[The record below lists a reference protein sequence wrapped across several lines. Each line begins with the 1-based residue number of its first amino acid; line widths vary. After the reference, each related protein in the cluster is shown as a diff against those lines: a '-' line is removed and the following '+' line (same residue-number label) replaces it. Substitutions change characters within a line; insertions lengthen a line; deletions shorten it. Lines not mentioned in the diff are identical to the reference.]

1 VTSARSG
8 QVTDARRYWSAWV
21 EPGGYRTRITVIV
34 EWGGI
39 SLAKERT
46 TVTSQMIDEGRDR
59 SAVFA
64 SLCRRWRAGAA
75 ATIVVGAFALGLVAG
90 GSGLGRTSDAVA
102 ESSLTGRPE
111 FATLEETWELIHE
124 KWPDPEQ
131 LDDTALMYGAAEG
144 MVAAIGDEGH
154 SGFLDPTSAKEME
167 QAQEAEYVGIG
178 VEVDSRC
185 GVPVV
190 ASTMTGSPAEAAGLQ
205 PGDVIAEVD
214 DVSTRRMDMRDLRD
228 LILGKEGDNLT
239 LTIERPNEPD
249 PLRIDVTR
257 QTIERHPVTWRWLPE
272 STVHL
277 RITDFQPGVNQK
289 VRNALETIRQEGAH
303 RLILDLRGNP
313 GGLVPEVIGVASEF
327 LDEGS
332 TIFLEKE
339 RDQEARPI
347 QTVGRTGSWL
357 DLALV
362 VLIDDDSASGA
373 EVLAAALRDNGR
385 AQLIGETTFGT
396 GTVLSTFPQDDG
408 SSVVLA
414 TAFWLTPEGDP
425 VWKEGVEPDHF
436 VALAKD
442 AFPSRPEDDPEL
454 TESELEGSADAQLRA
469 AFAVLGDAPPA
480 P

>member
-1 VTSARSG
+1 M
-8 QVTDARRYWSAWV
+8 
-21 EPGGYRTRITVIV
+21 
-34 EWGGI
+34 
-39 SLAKERT
+39 
-46 TVTSQMIDEGRDR
+46 TSQTVDEGSDR

-64 SLCRRWRAGAA
+64 ALGRKGRAGAA
-75 ATIVVGAFALGLVAG
+75 ATIVAGAFALGMIAG
-90 GSGLGRTSDAVA
+90 GSDLGGTRDAVA

-111 FATLEETWELIHE
+111 FATLEQTWELIHDQ
-124 KWPDPEQ
+124 WPEPEQ
-131 LDDTALMYGAAEG
+131 IDDATLIYGAAKG

-154 SGFLDPTSAKEME
+154 SGFLDPESTVEME
-167 QAQEAEYVGIG
+167 EAQKAEYVGIG

-190 ASTMTGSPAEAAGLQ
+190 ASTMSGSPAEAAGIQ

-214 DVSTRRMDMRDLRD
+214 EVSTRRMDTSSLRD
-228 LILGKEGDNLT
+228 LILGKEGDDLT
-239 LTIERPNEPD
+239 LTIERPSEPD

-257 QTIERHPVTWRWLPE
+257 KTIERHPVTWRWLPDK
-272 STVHL
+272 TVHL
-277 RITDFQPGVNQK
+277 RVTDFEPGVNQK
-289 VRNALETIRQEGAH
+289 VRSALETIREEGAQ

-332 TIFLEKE
+332 TIFQEKE
-339 RDQEARPI
+339 REQEARPI
-347 QTVGRTGSWL
+347 QTVGHTGSWL

-385 AQLIGETTFGT
+385 AQLVGETTFGT
-396 GTVLSTFPQDDG
+396 GTVLTTFPQDDG

-414 TAFWLTPEGDP
+414 TAFWLTPDGDH
-425 VWKEGVEPDHF
+425 VWKEGVEPDQF
-436 VALAKD
+436 VTLARD

-454 TESELEGSADAQLRA
+454 TESELEDSADAQLRA
-469 AFAVLGDAPPA
+469 AFDAVEDVPLSP
-480 P
+480 

>member
-1 VTSARSG
+1 
-8 QVTDARRYWSAWV
+8 V
-21 EPGGYRTRITVIV
+21 EPGGCLIRIKIIV
-34 EWGGI
+34 ESGGI
-39 SLAKERT
+39 SLAKDCT
-46 TVTSQMIDEGRDR
+46 TVTSELIDEGRDR
-59 SAVFA
+59 TAVFA
-64 SLCRRWRAGAA
+64 SLGRKWRAGAA
-75 ATIVVGAFALGLVAG
+75 ATIVVGAFALGVVAG
-90 GSGLGRTSDAVA
+90 ESDLGGTSDAVA

-124 KWPDPEQ
+124 QWPEPEK
-131 LDDTALMYGAAEG
+131 LDDAALIYGAAEG

-154 SGFLDPTSAKEME
+154 SGFLDPVSAKEME
-167 QAQEAEYVGIG
+167 EAQEAEYVGIG

-190 ASTMTGSPAEAAGLQ
+190 ASIMTGSPAEAAGLQ

-214 DVSTRRMDMRDLRD
+214 DVSTRRLDMRGLRD
-228 LILGKEGDNLT
+228 LILGKEGDHLT
-239 LTIERPNEPD
+239 LTIERPSEPD

-257 QTIERHPVTWRWLPE
+257 QTIERRPVPWRWLPQ
-272 STVHL
+272 STAHL

-289 VRNALETIRQEGAH
+289 VRSALETIRQEGAQ
-303 RLILDLRGNP
+303 RLVLDLRGNP

-339 RDQEARPI
+339 RDQGPRPI
-347 QTVGRTGSWL
+347 QTVGRTGAWL

-396 GTVLSTFPQDDG
+396 GTVLTTFPQDDG

-414 TAFWLTPEGDP
+414 TAFWLTPEGDHI
-425 VWKEGVEPDHF
+425 WQEGVEPDQF
-436 VALAKD
+436 VTLVRD

-469 AFAVLGDAPPA
+469 AFEALGKASPTP
-480 P
+480 

>member
-1 VTSARSG
+1 MTSRAVDEDDGCTS
-8 QVTDARRYWSAWV
+8 VFT
-21 EPGGYRTRITVIV
+21 
-34 EWGGI
+34 
-39 SLAKERT
+39 SL
-46 TVTSQMIDEGRDR
+46 GRKGR
-59 SAVFA
+59 V
-64 SLCRRWRAGAA
+64 GAA
-75 ATIVVGAFALGLVAG
+75 AAIVAGAFALGVVAG
-90 GSGLGRTSDAVA
+90 GSDLGGSRDAVA

-124 KWPDPEQ
+124 QWPEPEQ
-131 LDDTALMYGAAEG
+131 IDDADLIYGAAKG

-154 SGFLDPTSAKEME
+154 SGFLDPVSAAEME
-167 QAQEAEYVGIG
+167 EAQKAEYVGIG

-190 ASTMTGSPAEAAGLQ
+190 ASTMKGSPADAAGLQ

-214 DVSTRRMDMRDLRD
+214 DVSTRRMDMRSLRD
-228 LILGKEGDNLT
+228 LILGKEGDHLT
-239 LTIERPNEPD
+239 LTIERPNQPD
-249 PLRIDVTR
+249 PLRVEVTR
-257 QTIERHPVTWRWLPE
+257 QTIELHPVTWRWLPDQ
-272 STVHL
+272 TVQL
-277 RITDFQPGVNQK
+277 RVTGFEPGVNQK
-289 VRNALETIRQEGAH
+289 VRSALETIREEGAQ

-332 TIFLEKE
+332 TIFQEKE
-339 RDQEARPI
+339 RDQEARLI
-347 QTVGRTGSWL
+347 KTVGRTGAWQ

-385 AQLIGETTFGT
+385 ARLVGETTFGT
-396 GTVLSTFPQDDG
+396 GTVLTTFPQDDG

-414 TAFWLTPEGDP
+414 TAFWLTPEGDH
-425 VWKEGVEPDHF
+425 VWKEGVEPDQF
-436 VALAKD
+436 VTLARD

-469 AFAVLGDAPPA
+469 AFKAVEDAAVSP
-480 P
+480 

>member
-1 VTSARSG
+1 M
-8 QVTDARRYWSAWV
+8 DARRCRSALV
-21 EPGGYRTRITVIV
+21 EPGGCLTRITVIV
-34 EWGGI
+34 ESSGI
-39 SLAKERT
+39 SLAKDRT
-46 TVTSQMIDEGRDR
+46 SVTSQTRDEGRDR
-59 SAVFA
+59 SVVFA
-64 SLCRRWRAGAA
+64 SLGRRWRAGAA
-75 ATIVVGAFALGLVAG
+75 AMIVVGAFALGVVAG
-90 GSGLGRTSDAVA
+90 ESDLGGTRDAVA
-102 ESSLTGRPE
+102 ESSMTGRPE

-124 KWPDPEQ
+124 QWPEPEK
-131 LDDTALMYGAAEG
+131 LDDAALVYGAAEG

-154 SGFLDPTSAKEME
+154 SGFLDPASAKEME

-214 DVSTRRMDMRDLRD
+214 DVSTRRMDMRGLRD
-228 LILGKEGDNLT
+228 LILGKEGDHLT
-239 LTIERPNEPD
+239 LTIERPSAPD
-249 PLRIDVTR
+249 PLHIEITR
-257 QTIERHPVTWRWLPE
+257 QTIERHPITWRWLPE

-289 VRNALETIRQEGAH
+289 VRSALETIREEGAQ

-332 TIFLEKE
+332 TIFFEKE
-339 RDQEARPI
+339 RDQEPRPI

-385 AQLIGETTFGT
+385 ARLVGETTFGT
-396 GTVLSTFPQDDG
+396 GTVLTTFPQDDG

-414 TAFWLTPEGDP
+414 TAFWLTPEGDH
-425 VWKEGVEPDHF
+425 VWQEGVEPDQF
-436 VALAKD
+436 VTLATD

-454 TESELEGSADAQLRA
+454 TESELEGSADAQLQA
-469 AFAVLGDAPPA
+469 AFAALGNALPA